1 MTPAD
6 PVVPAS
12 ANPAGLVPAEP
23 AASAGPAEPVPGTAP
38 AEAAR
43 FWRSPAL
50 PGVDLLKARYVT
62 HRFTRHV
69 HEQYAIGVILSGV
82 EEFDYRGARHRA
94 GAGSLVLVDPEQ
106 VHDGHAGVPGGWTY
120 RMLYPSVEVI
130 AAVAAELLAGRGTP
144 YFPEAVVPGA
154 PGTPGAHAAALL
166 RAAHRAAELGDDL
179 ASSTLA
185 RTAFGALVRDHA
197 ARRPPRPPLPA
208 GDRAVRLAREI
219 LHERLVDPPTL
230 EDLAR
235 AVEARPFALLRAFK
249 AATGLPPH
257 TYLNTL
263 RVRRARA
270 LLDSG
275 APAARVAAEVGFT
288 DQAHLNRH
296 FKRIVGVPPGAYQ
309 RAGTYKNH
317 R

>member
-1 MTPAD
+1 M
-6 PVVPAS
+6 
-12 ANPAGLVPAEP
+12 
-23 AASAGPAEPVPGTAP
+23 
-38 AEAAR
+38 
-43 FWRSPAL
+43 
-50 PGVDLLKARYVT
+50 DLLTARYVT

-82 EEFDYRGARHRA
+82 EEFGYRGARHRA

-106 VHDGHAGVPGGWTY
+106 AHDGHAGVPGGWTY

-130 AAVAAELLAGRGTP
+130 AGVAAELLAGRGTP
-144 YFPEAVVPGA
+144 YFPEAVVSGA
-154 PGTPGAHAAALL
+154 SGAHAAALL
-166 RAAHRAAELGDDL
+166 RAAHRAAERGDDL

-197 ARRPPRPPLPA
+197 ARRPARPPLPA

-219 LHERLVDPPTL
+219 LHTRLVDPPTL
-230 EDLAR
+230 QDLAL
-235 AVEARPFALLRAFK
+235 AVQARPFALLRAFK

-257 TYLNTL
+257 TYLNAL

-270 LLDSG
+270 LLDAG
-275 APAARVAAEVGFT
+275 TPAAQVAAEVGFT

-296 FKRIVGVPPGAYQ
+296 FKRVVGVPPGAYQ

>member
-12 ANPAGLVPAEP
+12 ADPAGPAPGDPVPADPVP
-23 AASAGPAEPVPGTAP
+23 AASAGPAGPVPGTVP

-94 GAGSLVLVDPEQ
+94 GAGSLVLVDAEQ

-130 AAVAAELLAGRGTP
+130 AGVAAELAAGRGTP
-144 YFPEAVVPGA
+144 YFPEAVVSGPS
-154 PGTPGAHAAALL
+154 GAHAAALL
-166 RAAHRAAELGDDL
+166 RAA
-179 ASSTLA
+179 
-185 RTAFGALVRDHA
+185 
-197 ARRPPRPPLPA
+197 
-208 GDRAVRLAREI
+208 
-219 LHERLVDPPTL
+219 
-230 EDLAR
+230 
-235 AVEARPFALLRAFK
+235 
-249 AATGLPPH
+249 
-257 TYLNTL
+257 
-263 RVRRARA
+263 
-270 LLDSG
+270 
-275 APAARVAAEVGFT
+275 
-288 DQAHLNRH
+288 
-296 FKRIVGVPPGAYQ
+296 
-309 RAGTYKNH
+309 
-317 R
+317 

>member
-1 MTPAD
+1 MIPAD
-6 PVVPAS
+6 PAGAAPAI
-12 ANPAGLVPAEP
+12 PAPVDP
-23 AASAGPAEPVPGTAP
+23 AASAGPAPGAAP

-82 EEFDYRGARHRA
+82 EEFGYRGVRHRA

-130 AAVAAELLAGRGTP
+130 AGIAAELLAGRGTP
-144 YFPEAVVPGA
+144 YFPEAVVSGA
-154 PGTPGAHAAALL
+154 SGAHAAALL
-166 RAAHRAAELGDDL
+166 RAAHRAAERGDDL

-185 RTAFGALVRDHA
+185 RTAFGALVREHA
-197 ARRPPRPPLPA
+197 ARRPPRTPLPA

-219 LHERLVDPPTL
+219 LHGRLVDPPTL

-235 AVEARPFALLRAFK
+235 TVEVPPFTLLRAFK
-249 AATGLPPH
+249 AVTGLPPH

-275 APAARVAAEVGFT
+275 TPAAQVAAEVGFT

-309 RAGTYKNH
+309 RAGTYKTH